1 MPARA
6 EAARPTQSHP
16 SQSEP
21 SMESEIDEIQIL
33 PGPPK
38 KQDSG
43 TDGTIRVRRRGAI
56 VSFLALIALFRSL
69 ICALFRARLVL
80 RSPSSTFLF
89 GLLPPLPPSR
99 RIPWPL
105 LPLHPPRLTLLNS
118 SYVGSRCGLTSPR
131 RVSIVSE
138 NFGLRAR
145 HPTRTRS
152 LFFVADCGS
161 RTRIRLVAA
170 SSSVVGVKI
179 CFLSFV
185 VSSCFCVNKIRS
197 FCFS

>member
-1 MPARA
+1 
-6 EAARPTQSHP
+6 
-16 SQSEP
+16 
-21 SMESEIDEIQIL
+21 MESEIDEVQIL

-56 VSFLALIALFRSL
+56 VSFLVLVALFCSL
-69 ICALFRARLVL
+69 ICALFRLRLVL
-80 RSPSSTFLF
+80 RSPSSTLLF

-99 RIPWPL
+99 RIPRPL
-105 LPLHPPRLTLLNS
+105 LPLRPPRLTLLNS
-118 SYVGSRCGLTSPR
+118 SCVGSRCGSTSPR

-145 HPTRTRS
+145 LPTRTRS

-170 SSSVVGVKI
+170 SSSVVDVKI
-179 CFLSFV
+179 FLL
-185 VSSCFCVNKIRS
+185 FCVCS
-197 FCFS
+197 FFLFLCK